1 MTKKK
6 KIKKSKKIEPKMR
19 SIKVRLI
26 GIGGG
31 GGSIVSSVSCKV
43 KGASFF
49 AVDTDI
55 RALKGLSRKVRK
67 VHFGQDITHGLGT
80 GMDFEIGKESIKNEK
95 ENLKN
100 IFNNQD
106 VIILVGCLGGGLAS
120 GAASALADLSNKS
133 GSLTYG
139 IFTLPFKFEGKRKA
153 KIAKKSLKEI
163 RNYVNAFSVIPNE
176 RIFEVIEK
184 TAPLKKAL
192 AVINNHLSQS
202 IQGLIEVIYKTGLIN
217 IDFADLETIFLGKGK
232 LAYLNSIKINKNDDK
247 KELAKKLI
255 NSSLY
260 PYSIDEGEAVLFNIS
275 GQRSLSLSQ
284 VNKIA
289 EAISEK
295 VSKNAKIIFGI
306 SDSGNKTATRVNL
319 LVVGCDQAKFFK
331 EKEEKPK
338 KKKAQ
343 KRVSKKKVIKKKVV
357 GKVQPKKKEKKE
369 EKKVKKIKPKKKIKK
384 PRKVKVKIE
393 KEEREVKKV
402 RKSAL
407 QVKEDIKKEEEEII
421 SKENLYKVPTFL
433 RKK

>member
-1 MTKKK
+1 MIKERKTKSTKKT
-6 KIKKSKKIEPKMR
+6 EPKMR
-19 SIKVRLI
+19 NIKVRLI

-55 RALKGLSRKVRK
+55 RALKGLSRKIK
-67 VHFGQDITHGLGT
+67 KIHFGQDITHGLGT

-95 ENLKN
+95 EKIKN
-100 IFNNQD
+100 IFKDQD
-106 VIILVGCLGGGLAS
+106 IVVLVGCLGGGLAS
-120 GAASALADLSNKS
+120 GAASVLADLSKKAGN
-133 GSLTYG
+133 LTYG

-163 RNYVNAFSVIPNE
+163 RNHINAFSVIPNE
-176 RIFEVIEK
+176 RIFQIIEK

-192 AVINNHLSQS
+192 AVINNHLSRS
-202 IQGLIEVIYKTGLIN
+202 IQGLIEVIYETGLIN
-217 IDFADLETIFLGKGK
+217 IDFADIETIFSGRGK

-255 NSSLY
+255 DSPLY
-260 PYSIDEGEAVLFNIS
+260 PYSIDGGEAVLFNIS
-275 GQRSLSLSQ
+275 GQKNLSLSQ

-295 VSKNAKIIFGI
+295 VYKNAKIIFGI
-306 SDSGNKTATRVNL
+306 SNSKNKTITRVNL

-331 EKEEKPK
+331 KDEE
-338 KKKAQ
+338 
-343 KRVSKKKVIKKKVV
+343 
-357 GKVQPKKKEKKE
+357 
-369 EKKVKKIKPKKKIKK
+369 KKIKK
-384 PRKVKVKIE
+384 RILKKKEAKKTKSETKEKKLKKEIQKVKKTKRKKRSKKIKIKIE
-393 KEEREVKKV
+393 KEKQESKKI
-402 RKSAL
+402 RKNAL